1 MEESTA
7 EMEVTWDII
16 EEIAKDL
23 QIPYKITKN
32 VVNLLD
38 NDNTVPFIARYRKEQ
53 TGDMEPD
60 KIRQVKE
67 VLSEFR
73 AVKHRISTV
82 RESIKKQG
90 KLNPALNRSLSAA
103 TSMPEVE
110 MLYAPYKPGSKRSL
124 AERAREA
131 GLESSAESIL
141 NNNTN
146 IDLNT
151 LIQPSSEDYS
161 TESGVKKGL
170 QYIIADIIA
179 KNTEAKEHLNSVC
192 QSSYIMLESIKTK
205 KAAPTASKKEPKTK
219 KGKCENSKKSV
230 EEHKFQNYFEFK
242 CSIKSIK
249 PHQVLAIN
257 RGEDNKILSVK
268 VVLPENIKRLYTIFC
283 HKKWIRPTATKSV
296 KFLIEESVSDAYDR
310 LVAPQVCRQIRSDL
324 TKKAEKASIEVFCS
338 NLKNRLLV
346 ATVKHK
352 VVLALDPGFFHG
364 CKLAV
369 ISKTGK
375 VLYTDILYL
384 NSKANSKMSEEEKLS
399 DIVRNYNCEIIAIG
413 NGTACR
419 ETETKVSNLIK
430 KKAFPNLNVCYCIV
444 DESGASIYSV
454 SNVAKDELPDM
465 DHSLRG
471 AVSIARRLQDPL
483 AELVKIEPKHIGVGM
498 YQHDVS
504 ESKLKE
510 ALDSIVGECVSFV
523 GVDLNTSSEHLL
535 RKVAGLNATQAKNIV
550 AWRNQQGKFNNRE
563 QLKLIKGLGQKT
575 FDQCA
580 GFIRV
585 VSGLHDSNEDT
596 QDDKD
601 SNLPKVGSKRK
612 ASQSEG
618 SSKSKKVKLAVNSS
632 INPLDRTWIHPES
645 YHVAKQFIKKTGA
658 CIDDIGFTKFI
669 EKVKTF
675 MKTTDVK
682 KLAQDLSTDEHT
694 MKLIVDGLLQPIN
707 YDLRDKYEKP
717 LFRTEIT
724 SLKDLTTGQKLSGRV
739 SNVTHFGA
747 FVDVGVGIDGLLHI
761 SKMKPDLLAQKNR
774 SKLELGDR
782 IEVMVD
788 SLDLQKLRIGLS
800 LCKFL

>member
-1 MEESTA
+1 
-7 EMEVTWDII
+7 
-16 EEIAKDL
+16 
-23 QIPYKITKN
+23 
-32 VVNLLD
+32 
-38 NDNTVPFIARYRKEQ
+38 
-53 TGDMEPD
+53 
-60 KIRQVKE
+60 
-67 VLSEFR
+67 
-73 AVKHRISTV
+73 
-82 RESIKKQG
+82 
-90 KLNPALNRSLSAA
+90 
-103 TSMPEVE
+103 MPEVE

-399 DIVRNYNCEIIAIG
+399 DIVRNYNCEIIAI
-413 NGTACR
+413 
-419 ETETKVSNLIK
+419 
-430 KKAFPNLNVCYCIV
+430 Y
-444 DESGASIYSV
+444 
-454 SNVAKDELPDM
+454 ELPDM

-675 MKTTDVK
+675 MKTTGYFASITPPFSYMSHTNTSKWAEVISPYS
-682 KLAQDLSTDEHT
+682 LSLSISSE
-694 MKLIVDGLLQPIN
+694 P
-707 YDLRDKYEKP
+707 
-717 LFRTEIT
+717 IT
-724 SLKDLTTGQKLSGRV
+724 SAVSLTNPILKPC
-739 SNVTHFGA
+739 
-747 FVDVGVGIDGLLHI
+747 GV
-761 SKMKPDLLAQKNR
+761 A
-774 SKLELGDR
+774 
-782 IEVMVD
+782 
-788 SLDLQKLRIGLS
+788 
-800 LCKFL
+800 